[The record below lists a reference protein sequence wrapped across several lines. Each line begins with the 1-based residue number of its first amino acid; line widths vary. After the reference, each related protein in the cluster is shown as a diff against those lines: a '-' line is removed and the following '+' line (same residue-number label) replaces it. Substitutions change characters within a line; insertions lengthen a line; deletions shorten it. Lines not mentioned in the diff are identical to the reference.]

1 MSWPPWE
8 HYRFYFFFIFFIIRL
23 RPKLKHLLCLVMWR
37 SQARYN
43 AQGSPCQVVS
53 KGWPCAHKLPSL
65 SNCGPNKSLS
75 FANAHG
81 EYCYSSRKWT
91 ETGALYKFY
100 LPHLSMQRLQKDPRW
115 FSPIPQLCSVDWGV
129 YNREIIEEFKGIF
142 TLWLKLTSSHNA
154 LPPWASGAHS
164 DLC

>member
-1 MSWPPWE
+1 MTPLKTLQVL
-8 HYRFYFFFIFFIIRL
+8 FYFFMFFIIRL
-23 RPKLKHLLCLVMWR
+23 RPKLKHLLNLVMWCP
-37 SQARYN
+37 QARYN

-53 KGWPCAHKLPSL
+53 KCCPVLLNFPVFKTVGQINLCP
-65 SNCGPNKSLS
+65 
-75 FANAHG
+75 
-81 EYCYSSRKWT
+81 
-91 ETGALYKFY
+91 
-100 LPHLSMQRLQKDPRW
+100 LQKPMVSIATAAGNGLRQGP
-115 FSPIPQLCSVDWGV
+115 SPNSTCHTCPCRGFKKIPGGSLLFPQLCSVDWGV